1 MTNMEFTKRFKQ
13 KAIKLKEEGMHP
25 KDIFEKYGYD
35 ISNKQKYYTGKLI
48 STWKK
53 AMPHVLEKDTKKKM
67 EYLEAQVAYLQAE
80 NEFLRQ
86 LPKKKKN

>member
-1 MTNMEFTKRFKQ
+1 MEFTKDFKE
-13 KAIKLKEEGMHP
+13 KAIKLKERGMHP
-25 KDIFEKYGYD
+25 KDIFEKHGYD
-35 ISNKQKYYTGKLI
+35 ISNKQKFYAGKLI

-53 AMPHVLEKDTKKKM
+53 AMPQLQEKDTKKKM